1 MPSYFYRARD
11 TFGRAHEGV
20 EVAASEDE
28 VLRALSQMQL
38 TPVMIEVRGMNGAT
52 ATVAGLPGDKSGAGV
67 HAPRLRHLLRRPVQH
82 GSVALFARQLATMM
96 SAGLPLVRAL
106 RSIERD
112 QTDRRLSGI
121 LVQVSDDAQKGES
134 LATALG
140 RHPDAFGEVFVS
152 LVQTGEV
159 SGSLDEVML
168 QTAGYLERAE
178 LLRLKVEAALRYPTF
193 ILSFAGAVLAAMFFK
208 IVPMFSDIY
217 ARFGVELPA
226 PTRLLLAISHALT
239 ANALVVLLAAATG
252 VVSLVMWLRTD
263 EGRIRFDGMK
273 FRVPLFGGLVR
284 MYAMTRFARTLGIL
298 VGSGTNILYALRVLQ
313 PVPGNRMIG
322 RAIESVRTQV
332 EGGSSLSRAMT
343 QTWVFPDMLVQMIA
357 TGEETGRLDE
367 MLSRTADFYEQ
378 RVTAKVEGLSSLVE
392 PVAIVLLGLVIALML
407 VALYLPIFN
416 LGHAMRSGTLSP
428 S

>member
-1 MPSYFYRARD
+1 MPSYYYRARD

-38 TPVMIEVRGMNGAT
+38 TPVSIEARGTNGAASAAGRLAI
-52 ATVAGLPGDKSGAGV
+52 ATPNERPARGWIR
-67 HAPRLRHLLRRPVQH
+67 RLVRRPVQQ

-106 RSIERD
+106 RSIARD
-112 QTDRRLSGI
+112 HSDRRLSRI
-121 LVQVSDDAQKGES
+121 LDHVSDDVQKGES

-140 RHPDAFGEVFVS
+140 RHPEVFSDVLVS
-152 LVQTGEV
+152 LVHTGEV

-193 ILSFAGAVLAAMFFK
+193 ILSFAGCVLAAMFFK

-217 ARFGVELPA
+217 ARFGVDLPV
-226 PTRLLLAISHALT
+226 PTKLLLAISRALT
-239 ANALVVLLAAATG
+239 ANAVLVVLAGIVAAIAFAA
-252 VVSLVMWLRTD
+252 WLRSD
-263 EGRIRFDGMK
+263 DGRTRFDAMK
-273 FRVPLFGGLVR
+273 FKVPLFGGLVR
-284 MYAMTRFARTLGIL
+284 LYAMTRYARTLGIL
-298 VGSGTNILYALRVLQ
+298 VGSGTNILHALRVLR

-322 RAIESVRTQV
+322 RAIEDVSQKV

-343 QTWVFPDMLVQMIA
+343 ETGVFPDMLVQMTA

-416 LGHAMRSGTLSP
+416 LGHAMRSGILSP